1 MRGLGVLGGE
11 LRDLQLTFADDGSAV
26 QLPPLDDSFAKHVYV
41 SRQHEN
47 AQEQS
52 GLIKNLLVT
61 MLPTCKVWVRVRVR
75 VRVCKVRVRV
85 RVRVRGFGFGLGL
98 GFGTT
103 KEPSPYPGAALDE
116 GILCAL
122 GSR

>member
-1 MRGLGVLGGE
+1 MTAALFFDRQPKALQGEMLVLCNSLVALVMLIVAVRGLGVLGGE

-61 MLPTCKVWVRVRVR
+61 MLPTCKVRARVRVRVGVSVRVRVR
-75 VRVCKVRVRV
+75 
-85 RVRVRGFGFGLGL
+85 
-98 GFGTT
+98 T
-103 KEPSPYPGAALDE
+103 S
-116 GILCAL
+116 
-122 GSR
+122 S